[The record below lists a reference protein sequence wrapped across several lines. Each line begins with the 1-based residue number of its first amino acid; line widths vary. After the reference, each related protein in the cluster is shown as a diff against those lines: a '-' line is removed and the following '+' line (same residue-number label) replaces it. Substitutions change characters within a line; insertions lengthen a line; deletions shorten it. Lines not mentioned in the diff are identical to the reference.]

1 MKKTE
6 KKHEKL
12 HSMQRFNWFVNWFV
26 YWFVYWFVN
35 WFVLFSEYK
44 ECNVGNLEYL
54 RVGLTNGFA
63 SSFRSPARAGS
74 IGHQP
79 HTPVSTGTFKYK
91 DDAEIIAYNS
101 RF

>member
-1 MKKTE
+1 MRDDKQ
-6 KKHEKL
+6 KKHENYTACKDL
-12 HSMQRFNWFVNWFV
+12 IGLLIGLLI
-26 YWFVYWFVN
+26 
-35 WFVLFSEYK
+35 VLFYFSEYK

-79 HTPVSTGTFKYK
+79 HTPVSTDTFKYK
-91 DDAEIIAYNS
+91 DDAEIL
-101 RF
+101 

>member
-1 MKKTE
+1 MKNYIACKDVIS
-6 KKHEKL
+6 L
-12 HSMQRFNWFVNWFV
+12 LIVFVN
-26 YWFVYWFVN
+26 WFVN

-74 IGHQP
+74 IGHLPQ
-79 HTPVSTGTFKYK
+79 TPVSTGTFKYE
-91 DDAEIIAYNS
+91 DDAEY
-101 RF
+101 